1 MPMDLQLKGKVILVT
16 GGAKGIGAA
25 IVRGCA
31 AEEAIPV
38 IVDQDG
44 DSGRAL
50 RMELERSGKRAGFI
64 SADLTLAKECSS
76 AIEQTLRDFGGLDVL
91 VNNAGVNDRVGLEEG
106 SPEKFVNSLQRNLL
120 HYYNMAHY
128 GVAALKKS
136 KGCVVSVASKTAV
149 SGQGGTSGYVAAKGA
164 ILALTR
170 EWAVELLPY
179 GIRVNAVVPAEV
191 MTPLY
196 KQWLSTFSEPEEK
209 LREITAK
216 IPLGKRMTHAE
227 EIADAVLFLISERA
241 SHITGQHW
249 FVDGGYVHLDRAL
262 T

>member
-1 MPMDLQLKGKVILVT
+1 MDLRLKDKVVLVT

-25 IVRGCA
+25 IVRGSA
-31 AEEAIPV
+31 SEGAIPV
-38 IVDQDG
+38 VVDQDAQAG
-44 DSGRAL
+44 HQLQSEL
-50 RMELERSGKRAGFI
+50 RNGGQMCGLVCVDLAA
-64 SADLTLAKECSS
+64 ADNCSS
-76 AIEQTLRDFGGLDVL
+76 AVDQTLREFGRLDVL
-91 VNNAGVNDRVGLEEG
+91 VNNAGVNDRIGLEHG
-106 SPEKFVNSLQRNLL
+106 SPEKYVGSLQRNLL

-128 GVAALKKS
+128 SLPALKAS
-136 KGCVVSVASKTAV
+136 QGCIVNIASKTALT
-149 SGQGGTSGYVAAKGA
+149 GQGGTSGYVSAKGA

-196 KQWLSTFSEPEEK
+196 KQWLSTFPNPEEK
-209 LREITAK
+209 LKQIVSK
-216 IPLGKRMTHAE
+216 IPLGKRMTQPE
-227 EIADAVLFLISERA
+227 EIAAMVLFLLSVQA
-241 SHITGQHW
+241 GHITGQYL